1 MAAVGA
7 GGHARGAGD
16 DLGLLLEQRHV
27 VAEEDDLLAGLHQV
41 PHVLDQHHCDEGL
54 PAPGAQINYYV
65 LSLGFLQQLNLNNL
79 LETCINCSFFHL
91 I

>member
-16 DLGLLLEQRHV
+16 DLGLLLEQSHV
-27 VAEEDDLLAGLHQV
+27 VAEEDDLLAGLQQV
-41 PHVLDQHHCDEGL
+41 PHVLDQHHRDKGL

-65 LSLGFLQQLNLNNL
+65 LPLGFLQQLNLNNL
-79 LETCINCSFFHL
+79 LETCIDKKVSFT
-91 I
+91 